1 MGLIKATVNAV
12 SSGFGDQFKEFVSC
26 PTIERNVLIQR
37 GVVSH
42 GEGNS
47 NPTEGV
53 ISNGSTIAV
62 PQGMAMMII
71 ENGAIKEFTAEPGT
85 FRFDTSSEPSIF
97 AGNLGES
104 IINSIKTIGSRIT
117 YGGQPAKD
125 QRVYYINLLNIPNN
139 KFGSPQPK
147 KITDDKYGMLEVTF
161 NGEYVFK
168 VVDPALL
175 VSTVIGANAKDTVT
189 YEEVIGEQLK
199 GKFIEKMTVAITTVM
214 RKHRI
219 PFGDI
224 GMYNSDI
231 SDEMNNCLDDSWR
244 GQYGLEITDVAIKD
258 INLTDESMDR
268 VNKIDDAYIFQNPGL
283 QSGLMA
289 SASADA
295 MKAAAS
301 NESGAMMGFMGMGMA
316 QNTGANLMGA
326 VNANVAAQPQQP
338 VQQPTMP
345 EPGSLFKPVEPVQVD
360 PVQPEPTVVTTP
372 ESTVAPTSVSEQPSV
387 EVQTP
392 SEVQPEVAKPSL
404 PVAFCPECGTK
415 AIGKFCTQCGKQLF

>member
-1 MGLIKATVNAV
+1 MGLIKAVTTAV

-26 PTIERNVLIQR
+26 PTIENNVIIQR

-42 GEGNS
+42 GKGNS
-47 NPTEGV
+47 NPSKGV

-71 ENGAIKEFTAEPGT
+71 ENGAIKEFTAEPGSYT
-85 FRFDTSSEPSIF
+85 FDTSSEPSIF
-97 AGNLGES
+97 TGNLGKS
-104 IINSIKTIGSRIT
+104 IIDSIKMIGSRIT

-125 QRVYYINLLNIPNN
+125 QRVYYINLLKIPNN

-161 NGEYVFK
+161 NGEYVFQ

-175 VSTVIGANAKDTVT
+175 VNGVIGGNPKDTIT

-199 GKFIEKMTVAITTVM
+199 SKFIEQLTSAITVVM
-214 RKHRI
+214 RKNKI

-224 GMYNSDI
+224 GMHGSEI
-231 SDEMNNCLDDSWR
+231 SEEMNTVLDELWR
-244 GQYGLEITDVAIKD
+244 KQYGLEITDVAIKD
-258 INLTDESMDR
+258 INLTDESMAR
-268 VNKIDDAYIFQNPGL
+268 VSKIDDAMIFSNQSL

-301 NESGAMMGFMGMGMA
+301 NESGSMMGFMGMGMA
-316 QNTGANLMGA
+316 QNQGASLLGA
-326 VNANVAAQPQQP
+326 VNQNNQP
-338 VQQPTMP
+338 
-345 EPGSLFKPVEPVQVD
+345 
-360 PVQPEPTVVTTP
+360 
-372 ESTVAPTSVSEQPSV
+372 APTSTQNG
-387 EVQTP
+387 TP
-392 SEVQPEVAKPSL
+392 ITPAATDSSAL
-404 PVAFCPECGTK
+404 AFCPDCGTK
-415 AIGKFCTQCGKQLF
+415 VVGKYCTGCGRKLSE